1 MAESLPNPKFLVS
14 FSSAEKVTS
23 VCVASREEV
32 TVAIDSEQWLLSQD
46 EEQVSGRSTSL
57 VPMIKDVMEQASIDE
72 TMVEAIALTHGP
84 GRFTGLRVA
93 VVTARMLCYAWN
105 LPVIA
110 LNSLEVVADK
120 LRRERSLPAGSKI
133 WAITDAQRRQV
144 FAAQFQVDDS
154 EILKVGHA
162 QSLFERDAIV
172 ELIEKGDHV
181 TGSGTRAFEDQLVSK
196 SEIELPD
203 PSVAM
208 CDAAGVAVLARRR
221 LQSADFDDPLKIEP
235 IYFRPSAAEEVRLA
249 KET

>member
-93 VVTARMLCYAWN
+93 VVTARML
-105 LPVIA
+105 
-110 LNSLEVVADK
+110 
-120 LRRERSLPAGSKI
+120 
-133 WAITDAQRRQV
+133 
-144 FAAQFQVDDS
+144 
-154 EILKVGHA
+154 
-162 QSLFERDAIV
+162 
-172 ELIEKGDHV
+172 
-181 TGSGTRAFEDQLVSK
+181 
-196 SEIELPD
+196 
-203 PSVAM
+203 
-208 CDAAGVAVLARRR
+208 
-221 LQSADFDDPLKIEP
+221 
-235 IYFRPSAAEEVRLA
+235 
-249 KET
+249 